1 MFIAVSRSKGGCRVT
16 RQHFHN
22 SAVRILGD
30 RAARIEQQRLR
41 EGRETPLFPLSLS
54 LSFAAPPPSR
64 ASIRHLPFSDFLPS
78 SSLAHSSDSLYRGVH
93 LARSSFFFFPPRFC
107 PTEREEQR
115 GREAGTGMASVSPL
129 IYCSQHGGSMRA
141 NQPTPLVPRV
151 FPDDQP
157 SRSFSPR
164 GLSRFLARG
173 SLRPGR
179 RISPGQSI
187 RPTHVASNISPTI
200 KLAWRGI

>member
-1 MFIAVSRSKGGCRVT
+1 MLSPGARVAAASHGSIFIIRPFVFSATVRPESNNSVSAKAAKPRSSPS
-16 RQHFHN
+16 F
-22 SAVRILGD
+22 
-30 RAARIEQQRLR
+30 
-41 EGRETPLFPLSLS
+41 S